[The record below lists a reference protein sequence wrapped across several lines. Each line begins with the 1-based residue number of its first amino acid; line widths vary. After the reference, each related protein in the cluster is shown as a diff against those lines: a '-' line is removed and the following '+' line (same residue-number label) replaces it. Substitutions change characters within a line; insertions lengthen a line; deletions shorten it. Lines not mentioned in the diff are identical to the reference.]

1 MQTPTEQSN
10 CIILDLRSGTY
21 FAAADAILIDLN
33 TLTTEQQEEFEEGS
47 DTDRLLIADE
57 VGLPFTH

>member
-1 MQTPTEQSN
+1 MPTQSDLSS

-21 FAAADAILIDLN
+21 FAAADAILIDFN
-33 TLTTEQQEEFEEGS
+33 TLTTEQQEEFTEGS
-47 DTDRLLIADE
+47 DTDRLLIADK

>member
-1 MQTPTEQSN
+1 MLAQTDLSSY
-10 CIILDLRSGTY
+10 IILDLRSGTY
-21 FAAADAILIDLN
+21 FAATDAILIDLN

-47 DTDRLLIADE
+47 DIDRLLIAAE